1 MDTGDSYD
9 NIESAVKEIQAML
22 DSKVAA
28 RWYQMG
34 ITLSAGVSDL
44 EMIRVEKL
52 SALESERMMLQEWLR
67 NSDNTTWQWLVDS
80 VGHVA
85 GGNHQRLARSLS
97 EIKHL

>member
-1 MDTGDSYD
+1 M
-9 NIESAVKEIQAML
+9 
-22 DSKVAA
+22 AA

-34 ITLSAGVSDL
+34 ITLGAQVSDL
-44 EMIRVEKL
+44 EMIRLEKL
-52 SALESERMMLQEWLR
+52 PAIESERMMLQVWLT

-97 EIKHL
+97 EKK

>member
-1 MDTGDSYD
+1 MDTGDAYD
-9 NIESAVKEIQAML
+9 NIESAVRDIQAML
-22 DSKVAA
+22 ESKVAA

-34 ITLSAGVSDL
+34 ITLGAQVSDL
-44 EMIRVEKL
+44 EMIRLEKFP
-52 SALESERMMLQEWLR
+52 AIESERMMLQAWLT

-97 EIKHL
+97 EKK